1 VVGQQYTYPVKAV
14 GTPAPVFV
22 LSEAPPGMTINATT
36 GEIVWSPTAEGSYKV
51 TVTAKNNLGADQQTF
66 TVAVKRGLGEKKGL
80 LHHWMLHELSGPRY
94 LDYYTPSHA
103 YGQGETSP
111 KAVSGVVSGG
121 QQFDGV
127 DDGID
132 VPESYNFD
140 WEADE
145 SFSVELWMRSAG
157 STSGNRVFIGRDA
170 KDSEAHWW
178 LGVDSEGHA
187 GFTLLDLAWQGT
199 AVGGSGPKLND
210 DKWHQVVAVR
220 DGGSGLTQL
229 YVDGALVASAS
240 HTYAHGFASRSAVNI
255 GYLNDGNGYHYEGIL
270 DEVKL
275 FGRVLSAAE
284 IKERYSSVY
293 DALTELVRFE
303 GTYNNGS
310 VLLSWETMVEAGL
323 SHFEVERAPDMET
336 FEKLGE
342 VEAAGNSNNQLSYN
356 FTDPDPLPEKGY
368 YRLKI
373 VKEDG
378 KFTYSNIIMVEHRGP
393 TAATFLVYPNP
404 AERQEVT
411 AELAN
416 MPAGEEV
423 LFFVSDL
430 RGRKLWEAPALVDD
444 FGQVKVQ
451 FQVTPEYRAG
461 IYVLTVVSSK
471 RTISRKL
478 VVRQ

>member
-1 VVGQQYTYPVKAV
+1 
-14 GTPAPVFV
+14 
-22 LSEAPPGMTINATT
+22 M
-36 GEIVWSPTAEGSYKV
+36 
-51 TVTAKNNLGADQQTF
+51 
-66 TVAVKRGLGEKKGL
+66 
-80 LHHWMLHELSGPRY
+80 
-94 LDYYTPSHA
+94 
-103 YGQGETSP
+103 
-111 KAVSGVVSGG
+111 
-121 QQFDGV
+121 
-127 DDGID
+127 
-132 VPESYNFD
+132 
-140 WEADE
+140 
-145 SFSVELWMRSAG
+145 
-157 STSGNRVFIGRDA
+157 
-170 KDSEAHWW
+170 
-178 LGVDSEGHA
+178 
-187 GFTLLDLAWQGT
+187 
-199 AVGGSGPKLND
+199 
-210 DKWHQVVAVR
+210 
-220 DGGSGLTQL
+220 
-229 YVDGALVASAS
+229 
-240 HTYAHGFASRSAVNI
+240 
-255 GYLNDGNGYHYEGIL
+255 
-270 DEVKL
+270 
-275 FGRVLSAAE
+275 LSAAD